1 MRELCSHA
9 LLVAALATTVV
20 FLAQAS
26 TQHEH
31 KLCVNLLLRPLASA
45 HPLARFNMPAFPTQV
60 LITFRNAEPELRQFV
75 PFISR
80 FLVLKGIEDFDIIVV
95 NQIDDYRFNK
105 GSLYNIAA
113 LYASNYSCDYYVLH
127 DIDLLPLTNELPYEF
142 PAKAPMHLIPW
153 FLRPGHGTIKPAI
166 PNSGGVIAV
175 TAAHYKMVGGLSNKF
190 WGWGKVGHI
199 SFSLFDRFV
208 TPPVKFQR
216 ALTCRRMTIFL
227 PGVV

>member
-9 LLVAALATTVV
+9 LLVAALAATVV

-31 KLCVNLLLRPLASA
+31 KLC
-45 HPLARFNMPAFPTQV
+45 V